1 MFISKVGAVG
11 TANNK
16 KDKNHHWS
24 GYCDSSHHV
33 AVGRLMMNE
42 WVNGLILNGR
52 MNGGWM
58 DGWMDGWIDG
68 WKDESK
74 H

>member
-24 GYCDSSHHV
+24 AWSGDCDSSHHV

-42 WVNGLILNGR
+42 WVNG
-52 MNGGWM
+52 
-58 DGWMDGWIDG
+58 
-68 WKDESK
+68 
-74 H
+74 